1 MDQAMRERSL
11 RAISECAKIAGMSEE
26 PGRTTRRF
34 LTPPVHDVHALLR
47 ARMEALEM
55 DVRVDA
61 AGNLRGLWM
70 PANAGSRRLLLGSH
84 IDTVPNAGAYDGVL
98 GVAIGL
104 EWVELAQQAGLPL
117 AMELIAFSE
126 EEGMRFGMPF
136 LGSRAVA
143 GRFDPALLAL
153 HDADGITMEDAI
165 REFGLDPVG
174 IDAASVNG
182 NALGFVEVHIE
193 QGPVLEAEGLGI
205 AAVTG
210 IVGQT
215 RGAVVF
221 SGQANHAGTTPM
233 HLRRDALVAAAEWIA
248 RVETVAHRVD
258 GLVATVGKIDVEP
271 DAMNVIPGKAS
282 VSLDVRHG
290 SDRIRVAAVEEL
302 LGEARTIAERRGI
315 TVEWSERMN
324 EAAVPMD
331 ERLTSFMADAIE
343 AAGFPEK
350 TMTSGAGH
358 DAMVMAGRMP
368 TTMLF
373 LRSPGGIS
381 HHPSES
387 VRVEDVEAAL
397 HVGVRFL
404 ERVAA
409 VSE

>member
-1 MDQAMRERSL
+1 MRERSL

>member
-1 MDQAMRERSL
+1 
-11 RAISECAKIAGMSEE
+11 
-26 PGRTTRRF
+26 
-34 LTPPVHDVHALLR
+34 
-47 ARMEALEM
+47 
-55 DVRVDA
+55 
-61 AGNLRGLWM
+61 
-70 PANAGSRRLLLGSH
+70 
-84 IDTVPNAGAYDGVL
+84 
-98 GVAIGL
+98 
-104 EWVELAQQAGLPL
+104 
-117 AMELIAFSE
+117 
-126 EEGMRFGMPF
+126 MRFGMPF